1 MKTALS
7 ILMVSAEAHPFAK
20 VGGLADVLGAL
31 PKELAGLG
39 HQVKIALPYYK
50 AIKDKRVETRV
61 VPGLERVEVPLGDA
75 GRVAGV
81 RTANLPGSAVE
92 VLLIENDDL
101 FGRDGIYTDPAT
113 GKDFADNAERFVFF
127 ARAALRALET
137 MSWQPDVVHCHDY
150 QTGLIPAWL
159 KTSLAGDERFR
170 DIGTVYTI
178 HNLAYQGVY
187 PLTVGPMAGLSGDLT
202 RPMGPLEF
210 YGSLNMM
217 KAGIVFSDI
226 ITTVS
231 PTYAREIQTAEF
243 GHGLEGVLRS
253 RSGDVVGILNGA
265 DYEVWDPSV
274 DALLPRKY
282 TREDLEGKAVCK
294 RHLCKRLG
302 LKADLSGP
310 LVGMVSRMVD
320 QKGFDIVVEAMDALV
335 GLGISLAVLGTGD
348 KQHSDALSAYARRLP
363 GRISV
368 TVGFSEELA
377 HLIEAGCDMFLMPSK
392 YEPCGLNQ
400 LYSMRYGTIPVVR
413 KTGGLADSVRDFEAG
428 DTSTGFVFTDYSARA
443 LVTAMERAAKV
454 FARKDQ
460 WRTLVDRAMAEDF
473 SWGRSARTYQEVYSA
488 MLERRRTLSAR

>member
-1 MKTALS
+1 MKPSLS

-31 PKELAGLG
+31 PKALAGLG

-50 AIKDKRVETRV
+50 AVKDKHLEARV
-61 VPGLERVEVPLGDA
+61 VPGLERVEVNLGSSR
-75 GRVAGV
+75 RVAAV
-81 RTANLPGSAVE
+81 RTACLPGSPVE

-113 GKDFADNAERFVFF
+113 GKDFPDNAERFVSFS
-127 ARAALRALET
+127 RAVLKALEA
-137 MSWQPDVVHCHDY
+137 MPWRPDVIHCHDY

-159 KTSLAGDERFR
+159 KTSLAGDQRFR
-170 DIGTVYTI
+170 DTGTVYTI

-187 PLTVGPMAGLSGDLT
+187 PLEVGSMAGLPKDLT
-202 RPMGPLEF
+202 QPMGPLEF
-210 YGSLNMM
+210 YGKLNMM

-243 GHGLEGVLRS
+243 GSGLDGVLRS
-253 RSGDVVGILNGA
+253 RSADVVGILNGA
-265 DYEVWDPSV
+265 DYEVWDPSI

-282 TREDLEGKAVCK
+282 TREDMEGKTVCK
-294 RHLCKRLG
+294 RDLCKRLG
-302 LKADLSGP
+302 LKADGSTA

-320 QKGFDIVVEAMDALV
+320 QKGFDIVVEAMDALT
-335 GLGISLAVLGTGD
+335 GLGVSLAVLGTGD
-348 KQHSDALSAYARRLP
+348 KKHSDALSAYARRLP

-368 TVGFSEELA
+368 TIGFSEELA

-413 KTGGLADSVRDFEAG
+413 KTGGLADSVRDTDRG
-428 DTSTGFVFTDYSARA
+428 DTSTGFVFADYTARA
-443 LVTAMERAAKV
+443 LVAAMERAVKA

-460 WRTLVDRAMAEDF
+460 WKALVARAMAEDF

-488 MLERRRTLSAR
+488 MLERRRTVRAS